1 MNSRNSIIRGTL
13 AELRPAGNAPICFVG
28 IGANLPSAEGG
39 PQHGVLAAFAA
50 LLAESRTGLVV
61 SSLWQTSPLDCP
73 PDSPLFVNAVAA
85 FLPVVVDAHALLR
98 RLQALE
104 AQAGRQRVGLRN
116 AARPLDLDILL
127 FSDEVCETAD
137 LILPH
142 PRMAQ
147 RRFVLAPLA
156 EIAADLRIPGQ
167 VKPVSRLLECLPEQ
181 GEMRRIE
188 SDLRAVVF

>member
-1 MNSRNSIIRGTL
+1 MNSRNSIIKGTL
-13 AELRPAGNAPICFVG
+13 AELRSAGQSPICFVG
-28 IGANLPSAEGG
+28 IGANLPGAAGG
-39 PQHGVLAAFAA
+39 PQHSVLAAFAA

-61 SSLWQTSPLDCP
+61 SSLWQTTPLDCP

-85 FLPVVVDAHALLR
+85 FVPVVDDAHALLQ

-104 AQAGRQRVGLRN
+104 AEAGRQRIGLRN

-127 FSDEVCETAD
+127 FGQHECATAK

-142 PRMAQ
+142 PRMAE

-156 EIAADLRIPGQ
+156 EIAPDLRIPGQ
-167 VKPVSRLLECLPEQ
+167 AHTVPMLLQALPEQ

-188 SDLRAVVF
+188 TDLHAVVF

>member
-13 AELRPAGNAPICFVG
+13 AELKAAAHEPICFVS
-28 IGANLPSAEGG
+28 IGANLPGAAGD
-39 PQHGVLAAFAA
+39 PQRSVLAAFEA

-61 SSLWQTSPLDCP
+61 SSLWQTAPLDCP

-85 FLPVVVDAHALLR
+85 LVPQNDDAHSLLQ

-104 AQAGRQRVGLRN
+104 SEAGRQRVGLRN

-127 FSDEVCETAD
+127 FGDEVCATAD
-137 LILPH
+137 LVLPH
-142 PRMAQ
+142 PRMAE

-156 EIAADLRIPGQ
+156 EIAPDLCIPGQ
-167 VKPVSRLLECLPEQ
+167 ANTVSRLLECLPEQ

-188 SDLRAVVF
+188 SDVRAVVF

>member
-13 AELRPAGNAPICFVG
+13 AELKSAGHSPICFVG
-28 IGANLPSAEGG
+28 FGANLRGAAGG
-39 PQHGVLAAFAA
+39 SQHSVLAAFAA

-61 SSLWQTSPLDCP
+61 SSLWQTTPLDCP

-85 FLPVVVDAHALLR
+85 FVPLVDDAHALLQ

-104 AQAGRQRVGLRN
+104 AEAGRQRVGLRN

-127 FSDEVCETAD
+127 FGQQECATAD

-142 PRMAQ
+142 PRMAE

-156 EIAADLRIPGQ
+156 EIAPDLRVPGQ
-167 VKPVSRLLECLPEQ
+167 AHTVSKLLQALPEQ

-188 SDLRAVVF
+188 TDLRAVVF